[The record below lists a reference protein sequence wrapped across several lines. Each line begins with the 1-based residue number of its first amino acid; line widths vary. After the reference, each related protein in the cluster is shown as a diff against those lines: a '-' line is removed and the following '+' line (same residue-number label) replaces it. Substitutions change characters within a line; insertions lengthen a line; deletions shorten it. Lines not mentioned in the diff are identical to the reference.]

1 VEAMTA
7 FRKGISHEKIPPFFA
22 VARNSRSGPLKFEES
37 PAKGLDLAFLAT
49 ASRPYRYPFEKSGH
63 GRNVS
68 TKEPMQ
74 TPLNDIKL
82 DDFVKGLTERRFRC
96 QGENKSSLQNPG
108 LSFIFPH
115 QRKTNGSN
123 SQGDPLLSG
132 YLKIVE
138 RKIRE
143 AVEKGEFDNLPGKGK
158 PLVLEDDSHVP
169 EDLRIAYRIL
179 KNADCLPPEI
189 QEKKEIMQMEDLL
202 ASIPDDLERYKLI
215 KKINYRIMKLNMSA
229 KRSPLL
235 EEKQIYFKKL
245 IDKFAQK

>member
-1 VEAMTA
+1 V
-7 FRKGISHEKIPPFFA
+7 
-22 VARNSRSGPLKFEES
+22 
-37 PAKGLDLAFLAT
+37 
-49 ASRPYRYPFEKSGH
+49 
-63 GRNVS
+63 
-68 TKEPMQ
+68 
-74 TPLNDIKL
+74 
-82 DDFVKGLTERRFRC
+82 
-96 QGENKSSLQNPG
+96 
-108 LSFIFPH
+108 
-115 QRKTNGSN
+115 
-123 SQGDPLLSG
+123 LSG

-138 RKIRE
+138 QRIKE
-143 AVEKGEFDNLPGKGK
+143 AVEKGDFDNLPGKGK

-215 KKINYRIMKLNMSA
+215 KKINYRIMKLNAST

-245 IDKFAQK
+245 IDKLAQK